1 MCGWSTTHSQTRSF
15 HMENFDHKA
24 RGIILQ
30 DFLADEHMEIGLS
43 IRFKRPTASE
53 SRFRLEISDSE
64 ITELLVQ
71 TARNRS
77 HFFTLKG

>member
-1 MCGWSTTHSQTRSF
+1 MQ
-15 HMENFDHKA
+15 NFDHKS
-24 RGIILQ
+24 RRIILQ
-30 DFLADEHMEIGLS
+30 DFLVDEHMEIGLS
-43 IRFKRPTASE
+43 IRFKRPSV
-53 SRFRLEISDSE
+53 SGLPFRLEISDSE

>member
-24 RGIILQ
+24 RRIILQ